1 MLIEELNKKRI
12 PESHNK
18 IKKSGATFGYNLHC
32 CAELNFASKCIY
44 WRVLTT

>member
-18 IKKSGATFGYNLHC
+18 IKKSGATFGYNLPGKK
-32 CAELNFASKCIY
+32 EKLF
-44 WRVLTT
+44 VLFV